1 VQSYLTTAAGASF
14 LPPERRD
21 LAILLEAF
29 VLDKALYELHYE
41 LNNRL
46 DWVRI
51 PLQSALR
58 LLEIYSAYA

>member
-1 VQSYLTTAAGASF
+1 M
-14 LPPERRD
+14 PPERRD
-21 LAILLEAF
+21 LAVLLEAF

-51 PLQSALR
+51 PLQSTLR
-58 LLEIYSAYA
+58 LLEIHSAYS